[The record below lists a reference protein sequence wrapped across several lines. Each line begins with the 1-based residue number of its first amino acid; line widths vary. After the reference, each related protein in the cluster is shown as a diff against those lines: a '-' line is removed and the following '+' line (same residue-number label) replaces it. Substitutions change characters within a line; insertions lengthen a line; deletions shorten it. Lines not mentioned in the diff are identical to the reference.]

1 MEWQALILAGSRGS
15 SDPVA
20 AHAGIA
26 HKAFVPIAG
35 KPMIEHVVQTLESAA
50 NIGDIAVSIEAD
62 ALALPPSTTRL
73 DAGSSPATSVLDA
86 LGKLDTPL
94 LITTADNPLLRGET
108 LAHFLEQSAKS
119 EADILAAVSTREIV
133 EKADKPGRRTYIK
146 FSDHHVSGCNLF
158 AVKTQRGRNAISF
171 WRRLEQNR
179 KKPWKMASEISY
191 WALFKYLIGRLD
203 SKQAVR
209 GLEEKMGCKASLIFL
224 DDPYAAHDVDKPE
237 DLAFAERCLQHE
249 KSQSS

>member
-20 AHAGIA
+20 AHVGIA

-35 KPMIEHVVQTLESAA
+35 KPMIEHVVQTLEGAA
-50 NIGDIAVSIEAD
+50 NIGDIAVSIEPH
-62 ALALPPSTTRL
+62 ALPLASNVTRL
-73 DAGSSPATSVLDA
+73 DAAGSPAMSVLDA
-86 LGKLDTPL
+86 LDKLDTPL
-94 LITTADNPLLRGET
+94 LITTADNPLLRGDT
-108 LAHFLEQSAKS
+108 LAHFLEDATKS
-119 EADILAAVSTREIV
+119 DADILAAVSTREIV

-191 WALFKYLIGRLD
+191 FALFKYLIGRLD
-203 SKQAVR
+203 SKQAIR
-209 GLEEKMGCKASLIFL
+209 GLEQNMDCKASLIFL

-237 DLAFAERCLQHE
+237 DLAFAERCLQRD
-249 KSQSS
+249 KPQSS

>member
-35 KPMIEHVVQTLESAA
+35 KPMIEHVVETLKDTT
-50 NIGDIAVSIEAD
+50 NILDIAVSIETD

-73 DAGSSPATSVLDA
+73 DAASSPATSVLKA
-86 LGKLDTPL
+86 LDHLDTPI
-94 LITTADNPLLRGET
+94 LITTADNPLLRGDT
-108 LAHFLEQSAKS
+108 LAHFLEEAAKS
-119 EADILAAVSTREIV
+119 DADILAAVSVREIV

-146 FSDHHVSGCNLF
+146 FSDHQVSGCNLF
-158 AVKTQRGRNAISF
+158 AVKTQRGRNAIAF

-191 WALFKYLIGRLD
+191 LALFKYLIGRLD
-203 SKQAVR
+203 SKRAIK
-209 GLEEKMGCKASLIFL
+209 GLEEKMDCKASLIFL

-237 DLAFAERCLQHE
+237 DLAFAERCLQRQ
-249 KSQSS
+249 KSRST

>member
-73 DAGSSPATSVLDA
+73 DAAGSPATSVLDA
-86 LGKLDTPL
+86 LDKLDTPL
-94 LITTADNPLLRGET
+94 LITTADNPLLRGDT

-119 EADILAAVSTREIV
+119 EADILAAVSNREIV

-158 AVKTQRGRNAISF
+158 AIKTQRGRNAISF

-191 WALFKYLIGRLD
+191 WALFKYLMGRLD
-203 SKQAVR
+203 SKQAIR
-209 GLEEKMGCKASLIFL
+209 GLEEKMDCKASLIFL

-237 DLAFAERCLQHE
+237 DLAFAERCLQRE
-249 KSQSS
+249 KSQSI